1 MRKKL
6 RKLKKRIGK
15 DNIKKFIA
23 AFATIALL
31 ASSILPYILS

>member
-1 MRKKL
+1 MRKKI

-23 AFATIALL
+23 AFATVALL
-31 ASSILPYILS
+31 ASSILPYVLS